1 MGWGQGSVRWCQW
14 VLSTDLW
21 LLLQLLL
28 LFQFSRGV
36 PPDPL
41 GAEVRVDRHG
51 VAEGL
56 GPGEGSAS

>member
-1 MGWGQGSVRWCQW
+1 MRWCQW